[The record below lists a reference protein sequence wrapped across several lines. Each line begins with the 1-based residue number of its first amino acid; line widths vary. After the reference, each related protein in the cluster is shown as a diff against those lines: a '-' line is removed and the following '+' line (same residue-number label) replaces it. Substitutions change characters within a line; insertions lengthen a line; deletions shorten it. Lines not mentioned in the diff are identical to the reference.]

1 MGKINKI
8 AVTISLTLSVVLFMF
23 IYSPLDNQSNKS
35 KLSFE
40 VTPLKKIH
48 EESNVESDKLL
59 KNSATVGQNK
69 STAKN
74 LNYAVSTNFNAP
86 QK

>member
-1 MGKINKI
+1 
-8 AVTISLTLSVVLFMF
+8 MF
-23 IYSPLDNQSNKS
+23 IHSPHDNQSNSS

-74 LNYAVSTNFNAP
+74 LNYAVSTNLNTT